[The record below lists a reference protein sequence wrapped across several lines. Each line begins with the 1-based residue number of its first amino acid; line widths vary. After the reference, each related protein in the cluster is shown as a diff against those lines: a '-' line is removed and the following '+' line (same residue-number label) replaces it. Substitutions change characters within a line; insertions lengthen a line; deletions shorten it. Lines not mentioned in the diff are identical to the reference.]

1 MSRPGPGPAP
11 RSGSGPTPQS
21 GPESTPRPGHGPT
34 PRSAPGPT
42 SQPGPGS
49 APRSGPGPTPLGAPR
64 SGAGP
69 TPTAAPG
76 PAPSA
81 AADPALTGYTERLFG
96 HLSRADQRR
105 WAHVYLQ
112 GLLTAPGK
120 KSVRELAASVTDS
133 PTAYQSLQQFIN
145 ASPWEWE
152 PARRELLRWVG
163 ERHAP
168 AAWTVGQAVLPKR
181 GSHSVGVHRRFDPA
195 AGRTLNCQLGIG
207 IFAGLDESTGIP
219 VDWRLLLPEPWLADA
234 DRRRRARI
242 DPDTSYRSPA
252 SLILDLADSV
262 RDAPRAPLVADLS
275 RTARAGE
282 LVAALAA
289 RGWDLLVAVPPTLT
303 LTPAGLPTGTEL
315 TAAGVAALGRLR
327 HPQAMR
333 VHSTLVRLPDLPQP
347 CRLFTQRRNGPFW
360 LTTLTR
366 HRMDDLLHL
375 TLLQG
380 APAATTRRLAD
391 AYGLLDFEGRSYPG
405 WHHHMTLVSAAYAYD
420 AAPAAPHRHRLPG
433 AA

>member
-1 MSRPGPGPAP
+1 MTALTLPLAP
-11 RSGSGPTPQS
+11 RATETPHERLPQPT
-21 GPESTPRPGHGPT
+21 
-34 PRSAPGPT
+34 
-42 SQPGPGS
+42 
-49 APRSGPGPTPLGAPR
+49 PRSGPGPTPL
-64 SGAGP
+64 P
-69 TPTAAPG
+69 TP
-76 PAPSA
+76 
-81 AADPALTGYTERLFG
+81 DPALTGYTERLFG

-105 WAHVYLQ
+105 WAGVYLQ

-163 ERHAP
+163 ERHTP
-168 AAWTVGQAVLPKR
+168 AAWTIGQAVLPKR

-207 IFAGLDESTGIP
+207 IFAGLDEVTGIP
-219 VDWRLLLPEPWLADA
+219 VDWRLMIPEPWLADA

-242 DPDTSYRSPA
+242 DPATSYRSPA
-252 SLILDLADSV
+252 ALILDLADAV

-315 TAAGVAALGRLR
+315 TAAGVATLGRLR

-347 CRLFTQRRNGPFW
+347 CRLFSQRRNGPFW

-375 TLLQG
+375 TLHQG
-380 APAATTRRLAD
+380 APAATARRLAD

-420 AAPAAPHRHRLPG
+420 VAPVPVRRHRLPG